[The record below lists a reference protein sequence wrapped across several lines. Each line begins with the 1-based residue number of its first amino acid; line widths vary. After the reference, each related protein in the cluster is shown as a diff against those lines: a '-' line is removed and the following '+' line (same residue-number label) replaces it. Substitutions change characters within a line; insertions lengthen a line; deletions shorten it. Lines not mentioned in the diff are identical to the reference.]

1 MSWLFSQAL
10 VEDCLRANY
19 LDGERF
25 APLKLMPIAPMF
37 LSQDKTKKSWNPSRF
52 GTMFQ
57 PLTESLGVELLMWFL
72 AGFRAKTYQPPE
84 PSTDL
89 QKELRVGGGADFGDK
104 WQELLAKFDP
114 ISSSWKTAQCLLAED
129 YQGSWAT
136 FPKWGMMQNGELWR
150 LQNMA
155 HPTKENGCGFLPTP
169 VASEWR
175 DKAKANILKK
185 LDRGGRLA
193 RRICTIWNLSQPI
206 KVAANPRFSEWMM
219 GWPIGW
225 TELKPLGMD
234 KFQSWLKTQ
243 SRSY

>member
-89 QKELRVGGGADFGDK
+89 QKELRGGA
-104 WQELLAKFDP
+104 ERTLATNGKNYWR
-114 ISSSWKTAQCLLAED
+114 SSTQ
-129 YQGSWAT
+129 
-136 FPKWGMMQNGELWR
+136 FR
-150 LQNMA
+150 L
-155 HPTKENGCGFLPTP
+155 
-169 VASEWR
+169 
-175 DKAKANILKK
+175 
-185 LDRGGRLA
+185 RGK
-193 RRICTIWNLSQPI
+193 QPN
-206 KVAANPRFSEWMM
+206 AC
-219 GWPIGW
+219 
-225 TELKPLGMD
+225 
-234 KFQSWLKTQ
+234 
-243 SRSY
+243 